1 MRIHKRAALAAA
13 TALIGSLT
21 LIGAG
26 SVTATAEET
35 AGAAGVALPSAS
47 FRDIVV
53 DGVHDRVFV
62 SDPSGGTIVVT
73 DYEGAVVGQITAEEG
88 AAGLVLSADS
98 SRLYVALSTAD
109 AIAEIDTAT
118 LTETNRYPTGTGTS
132 PQTLAMAGGKLWFG
146 YTIGS
151 SGGIGVLD
159 VASPSPTAT
168 PVPSG
173 RYWYYAPTL
182 ASSPADPNALV
193 AGEEGVSPA
202 TLAVYDTST
211 GSLQKRAERGFSS
224 SPSISYMND
233 FAVTADGQ
241 SIVVAANNPYDHQIV
256 RVSDL
261 SSNGSYSSW
270 QFPNAV
276 AVATDGTVATGADG
290 DFVKTYRPG
299 TTWPAL
305 HEYAVNDLQRDGLA
319 WAPDE
324 NRLFAITGFSYGS
337 APTLHV
343 LPDAGKLDT
352 TLSLQSPGTSRKG
365 KALTVTGW
373 LTAAEPLP
381 AGTTVEVTRTDADH
395 PTGTPVGTFPISA
408 TTGEFTFTESPRT
421 LGDITYTATYGGDG
435 GHVPATAETTVTIT
449 K

>member
-1 MRIHKRAALAAA
+1 MRIHKHTA
-13 TALIGSLT
+13 TAVAVALIGSLT

-26 SVTATAEET
+26 TVTATAEET
-35 AGAAGVALPSAS
+35 SVALPSAS

-62 SDPSGGTIVVT
+62 SDPAGGSIVVT
-73 DYEGAVVGQITAEEG
+73 DYAGSVVRQITAEEG

-98 SRLYVALSTAD
+98 SKLYVALSTVD

-118 LTETNRYPTGTGTS
+118 LTETNRYPTGADTS

-146 YTIGS
+146 YAAGG
-151 SGGIGVLD
+151 SGGIGSLD
-159 VASPSPTAT
+159 VASPAPAAT
-168 PVPSG
+168 LVPSG
-173 RYWYYAPTL
+173 RYWSYAPTL
-182 ASSPADPNALV
+182 ASSPADPNVLV
-193 AGEEGVSPA
+193 AGEEGISPA
-202 TLAVYDTST
+202 SLAVYDTAT
-211 GSLQKRAERGFSS
+211 DGLRKRAERRFAS
-224 SPSISYMND
+224 SPSIAFLND

-241 SIVVAANNPYDHQIV
+241 NIVVAANNPSDHQIV
-256 RVSDL
+256 RLSDL
-261 SSNGSYSSW
+261 SSNGVYSSW

-299 TTWPAL
+299 STWPSL
-305 HEYAVNDLQRDGLA
+305 HEYVVNDIQRDGLA

-324 NRLFAITGFSYGS
+324 NRLFAVSGLSYGS

-352 TLSLQSPGTSRKG
+352 ALGFEAPATSRKG
-365 KALTVTGW
+365 KDLTITGR
-373 LTAAEPLP
+373 LSAAEPFP
-381 AGTTVEVTRTDADH
+381 AGTTVDVTRTDPEH
-395 PTGTPVGTFPISA
+395 PTGTPAGTFPVSTA
-408 TTGEFTFTESPRT
+408 TGEFTFTERPNET
-421 LGDITYTATYGGDG
+421 GDITYTATYNGDG
-435 GHVPATAETTVTIT
+435 QHLSATSRTTVTIT

>member
-1 MRIHKRAALAAA
+1 MRIHKRAAVAVA
-13 TALIGSLT
+13 TALTGSLT

-26 SVTATAEET
+26 AVPATAEE
-35 AGAAGVALPSAS
+35 ASVALPSAS
-47 FRDIVV
+47 FQDIVV

-62 SDPSGGTIVVT
+62 SDPSGGSIVVT
-73 DYEGAVVGQITAEEG
+73 DYAGTVVRQITAEEG

-98 SRLYVALSTAD
+98 SKLYVALSTVG

-118 LTETNRYPTGTGTS
+118 LTETHRYPTGTDTS
-132 PQTLAMAGGKLWFG
+132 PQSLALAGGKLWFG
-146 YTIGS
+146 YTVGS
-151 SGGIGVLD
+151 SGGIGSLD
-159 VASPSPTAT
+159 VASASPAAT
-168 PVPSG
+168 LVPSG

-182 ASSPADPNALV
+182 ASSPADPNVLV
-193 AGEEGVSPA
+193 AGQEGVSPA
-202 TLAVYDTST
+202 TLAVYDTAT
-211 GSLQKRAERGFSS
+211 GTLTKRTERSFSS
-224 SPSISYMND
+224 SPSISYLND
-233 FAVTADGQ
+233 FAVSADGQ
-241 SIVVAANNPYDHQIV
+241 NIVMAANNPSDHQVV
-256 RVSDL
+256 RLSDL

-276 AVATDGTVATGADG
+276 AVATDGTVATGAEG

-299 TTWPAL
+299 STWPAL

-352 TLSLQSPGTSRKG
+352 TLTLQAPATSRKG
-365 KALTVTGW
+365 KDLTVTGW
-373 LTAAEPLP
+373 LSAAEPFP
-381 AGTTVEVTRTDADH
+381 AGTTVEVTRTDAAH
-395 PTGTPVGTFPISA
+395 PGGTSLGTFPIST
-408 TTGEFTFTESPRT
+408 TTGEFTFTESPRET
-421 LGDITYTATYGGDG
+421 GDITYTATYKGDG
-435 GHVPATAETTVTIT
+435 QHVSATSQATVTIT

>member
-1 MRIHKRAALAAA
+1 MRIHRRTAVALAA
-13 TALIGSLT
+13 ALIGSLT

-26 SVTATAEET
+26 TGTATAEET
-35 AGAAGVALPSAS
+35 SVALPSAS

-62 SDPSGGTIVVT
+62 SDPTGGSIVVT
-73 DYEGAVVGQITAEEG
+73 DYAGVVVGQITAEEG

-98 SRLYVALSTAD
+98 SKLYVALSTAG

-118 LTETNRYPTGTGTS
+118 LTETGRYPTGADTS
-132 PQTLAMAGGKLWFG
+132 PQSLAMAGGKLWFG
-146 YTIGS
+146 YTVGS
-151 SGGIGVLD
+151 SGGIGSLD
-159 VASPSPTAT
+159 VASPAPAAT
-168 PVPSG
+168 LVPSG
-173 RYWYYAPTL
+173 RYWYYAPEL
-182 ASSPADPNALV
+182 ASSPADPNVLV

-202 TLAVYDTST
+202 TLAVYDTAA
-211 GSLQKRAERGFSS
+211 GGLQKRAERGFTSA
-224 SPSISYMND
+224 PSISYLND

-241 SIVVAANNPYDHQIV
+241 NIVVAANNPSDHQVV
-256 RVSDL
+256 RLSDL

-276 AVATDGTVATGADG
+276 AVATDGTVATGAEG

-299 TTWPAL
+299 ATWPSL
-305 HEYAVNDLQRDGLA
+305 HEYVVNDLQRDGLA

-352 TLSLQSPGTSRKG
+352 TLTFEAPATSRKG
-365 KALTVTGW
+365 RDLTVTGW
-373 LTAAEPLP
+373 LSAAESFP
-381 AGTTVEVTRTDADH
+381 AGTTVEVTRTDTEH
-395 PTGTPVGTFPISA
+395 PTGTPVGTFPISTA
-408 TTGEFTFTESPRT
+408 TGEFTFTERPREA
-421 LGDITYTATYGGDG
+421 GDITYTATYKGDG
-435 GHVPATAETTVTIT
+435 QHMPATTQTTVTIT